1 MRRSCRSKKGVH
13 FNVHDLT
20 LLSVLLTLPAAG
32 GRMRPETARIQEL
45 RFGLWS
51 SAAAASDTVLVDAN
65 REDRT
70 LCIRSRS
77 RYRDPSRPR
86 IESHR
91 ERL

>member
-1 MRRSCRSKKGVH
+1 MH
-13 FNVHDLT
+13 FNLRDLT

-45 RFGLWS
+45 HVRPVGLQP
-51 SAAAASDTVLVDAN
+51 AAGSDTVLVDAN

-70 LCIRSRS
+70 LVSAVQTVAEILAV
-77 RYRDPSRPR
+77 PPPR
-86 IESHR
+86 WHR